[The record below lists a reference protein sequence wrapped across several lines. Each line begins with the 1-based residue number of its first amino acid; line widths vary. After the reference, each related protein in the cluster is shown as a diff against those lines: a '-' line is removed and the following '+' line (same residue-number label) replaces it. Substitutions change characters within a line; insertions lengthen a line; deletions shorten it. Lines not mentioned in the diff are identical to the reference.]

1 MIPEFPNRLAR
12 IGAILTL
19 IGSLVWI
26 QWPVDFSK
34 FNFAAVIL
42 LIGSFVTWVS
52 VELADYIGT
61 GNAADQA
68 KSADNI
74 KSDDVNKLNT
84 ILKIIHKKQFYILK
98 QKAIQTYMEDDDYD
112 GLRDLIYYRE
122 NDIFP
127 FHTVK
132 VQEMYE
138 KFCVGCK
145 DFYSKFYNLYTSDG
159 GGRSTWRPVGNR
171 YVSDEIYSGVMTEI
185 AELDRKASSLAELWE
200 QLIVVARQELK
211 GASKSIERY
220 DI

>member
-52 VELADYIGT
+52 VELADYMGT
-61 GNAADQA
+61 DNSADQA

-74 KSDDVNKLNT
+74 KSDDVDKLNA
-84 ILKIIHKKQFYILK
+84 ILKIIDKNQFSILK

-112 GLRDLIYYRE
+112 GLRDLIYYKE
-122 NDIFP
+122 DDIFP
-127 FHTVK
+127 FHNVRL
-132 VQEMYE
+132 QEIYE
-138 KFCVGCK
+138 KFCADCK

-211 GASKSIERY
+211 GASKSILRY
-220 DI
+220 DT